1 MIKEINF
8 DMDGTIANLYGCDGW
23 LDDILNERI
32 DAYRDAKPM
41 VNMNS
46 LARVLNRLVHNGWTV
61 KVISWTAKN
70 GTNEYN
76 KAVADTKRKW
86 IKKHLGSV
94 QFAEIVVIPYGTPKE
109 NYGNEEGLPL
119 PVVSVSCSLSG
130 LLLAC
135 TRQWCLHLPYLS
147 SG

>member
-1 MIKEINF
+1 MVKEINF

-23 LDDILNERI
+23 LNDILNERI

-46 LARVLNRLVHNGWTV
+46 LARVLNRLVRNGWTV

-86 IKKHLGSV
+86 IAKHLGSV
-94 QFAEIVVIPYGTPKE
+94 QFEDIVIIPYGTPKE
-109 NYGNEEGLPL
+109 NYGNGILFDDEQKNRDNWNGIAHDEKNIIEFLKTL
-119 PVVSVSCSLSG
+119 
-130 LLLAC
+130 
-135 TRQWCLHLPYLS
+135 
-147 SG
+147 